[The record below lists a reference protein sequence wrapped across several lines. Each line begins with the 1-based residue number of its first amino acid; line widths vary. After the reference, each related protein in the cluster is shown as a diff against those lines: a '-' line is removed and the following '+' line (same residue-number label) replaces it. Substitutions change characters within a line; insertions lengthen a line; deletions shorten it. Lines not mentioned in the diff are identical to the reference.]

1 MTDTKLHK
9 TRYNDVDDIL
19 KKNLIQIFA
28 SQVNTI
34 KIAKAGLEILDNF
47 DYDIILDY
55 LEMSGIPWI
64 TKFGKLNRLP
74 TKEEIRSFLLE
85 ELNTVIKDKIVVE
98 KHLLNNFLLFYNGD
112 HITLT
117 YNIVSMIRG
126 SKIKKI

>member
-47 DYDIILDY
+47 NYDIILDY